1 MLKTNFRDSIQLAKD
16 LDSILAPY
24 AIRYSTGKFRPI
36 PEVDDKFRTR
46 FQVDRDRILH
56 SKAFRRLKNK
66 TQVFSPYTGDHFR
79 DRLTHTLEVSQIAR
93 SLARVLSVNEDL
105 AEVIALSHDLGH
117 TPFGHAGEYALR
129 DCMQKFGLYFEHN
142 EQSQIVVSEMNLNYE
157 VFEGLQK
164 HQTPYDQV
172 TNEFVNASIEAQ
184 VVNYADEIAYHN
196 HDLDDG
202 IRSGILAVED
212 FTQLA
217 LFRTA
222 AALLPPDLDP
232 INDRLKF
239 ISQIMKIMIEDLVT
253 ESYRLIQEN
262 NILTLEDV
270 YKCPKKLVQF
280 SQQMKLD
287 VLEMRK
293 YLYQNFYHH
302 LSVTNQTEQG
312 QHIIKSLFDFY
323 LTHPEKLP
331 ATFQSRI
338 ESDENNVIIV
348 KDYISGMTDNYATNK
363 FKEYALS

>member
-1 MLKTNFRDSIQLAKD
+1 MLKINFRDSAQLALE
-16 LDSILAPY
+16 LDSILSAY
-24 AIRYSTGKFRPI
+24 AVKHSSGKNRLHPDT
-36 PEVDDKFRTR
+36 DDKFRTR

-56 SKAFRRLKNK
+56 SKPFRRLKNK
-66 TQVFSPYTGDHFR
+66 TQVFAPKTGDHFR

-93 SLARVLSVNEDL
+93 SLARILSLNEDL

-129 DCMQKFGLYFEHN
+129 ECMQKFGLYFEHN
-142 EQSQIVVSEMNLNYE
+142 EQSQIVVSDLNLNLE
-157 VFEGLQK
+157 VIEGLQK
-164 HQTPYDQV
+164 HQTPYDQA
-172 TNEFVNASIEAQ
+172 TNEFINATLEAQ
-184 VVNYADEIAYHN
+184 IVNYADEIAYHN

-212 FTQLA
+212 FSQLA
-217 LFRTA
+217 LFKKA
-222 AALLPPDLDP
+222 AVLLPPDLDP

-253 ESYRLIQEN
+253 ESYRLIKEN
-262 NILTLEDV
+262 NIATLEDV
-270 YKCPKKLVQF
+270 YKCQTKLVQF
-280 SQQMKLD
+280 SKEMKLD

-323 LTHPEKLP
+323 LSHPEKLP
-331 ATFQSRI
+331 STFQGRI
-338 ESDENNVIIV
+338 ESDENNVIII
-348 KDYISGMTDNYATNK
+348 KDYIAGMTDNYATNK